1 MHPGPSHLNLFAEFV
16 RSKSSPSDAVACL
29 EEQNGS
35 IAAGRK
41 VACCNEPG
49 ETGADELMIV
59 SDVFDHEAR
68 LHSYRLIAEAGRAA
82 TVQ

>member
-1 MHPGPSHLNLFAEFV
+1 
-16 RSKSSPSDAVACL
+16 
-29 EEQNGS
+29 
-35 IAAGRK
+35 
-41 VACCNEPG
+41 
-49 ETGADELMIV
+49 MIV